1 MVHDAGPGVVRH
13 SAEGL
18 EVLLDHPN
26 TNTPDGWHA
35 EGDGLVWVLDEPVDP
50 DEPLDGPMCPAPL
63 LVTIGQPDDDAQ
75 LYIDLEA
82 DGIVSLAGDV
92 KVARDPARSMGTEL
106 ALAPLADTPRMIV
119 IGDLVEPDA
128 AHLDHLTLVETWADV
143 ADDIT
148 TVGRFASV
156 EEAQVAPDEVWAAR

>member
-1 MVHDAGPGVVRH
+1 MVHDAGPGW
-13 SAEGL
+13 SATRPRGL
-18 EVLLDHPN
+18 EVLIDHPN

-92 KVARDPARSMGTEL
+92 EVARDPARSMVTEL